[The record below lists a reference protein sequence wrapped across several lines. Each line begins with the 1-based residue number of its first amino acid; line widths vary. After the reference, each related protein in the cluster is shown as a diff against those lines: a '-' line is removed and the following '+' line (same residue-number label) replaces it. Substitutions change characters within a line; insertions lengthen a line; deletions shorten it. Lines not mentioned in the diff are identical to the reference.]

1 MRRSGRASISV
12 SAGAVL
18 LLGVLYFVLKPAE
31 LGALLLAAAV
41 HELGHLAALALLGV
55 EIQKISLE
63 ACGLN
68 IQCGAL
74 YGTYARCLAALAGPA
89 AGVGLFCILRGAGW
103 TLAAEISL
111 WLSVINLLPVLPL
124 DGGRA
129 LEATLER
136 AFGAY
141 PAYRV
146 LEVLGFLLPLA
157 LMTLGLAAL
166 RAGYGATLL
175 AFGAWILLL
184 QPGSSCKRHGNDVKC
199 RYLD

>member
-1 MRRSGRASISV
+1 MRRSRHASVSV

-68 IQCGAL
+68 IRCGAL
-74 YGTYARCLAALAGPA
+74 HGTFARCFAALAGPA

-111 WLSVINLLPVLPL
+111 WQ
-124 DGGRA
+124 DR
-129 LEATLER
+129 
-136 AFGAY
+136 
-141 PAYRV
+141 
-146 LEVLGFLLPLA
+146 
-157 LMTLGLAAL
+157 
-166 RAGYGATLL
+166 
-175 AFGAWILLL
+175 ILN
-184 QPGSSCKRHGNDVKC
+184 SKMV
-199 RYLD
+199 